1 MTEWI
6 KKAIWSELSTIL
18 FLIYSDEI
26 GVHMIPE
33 TQMFPKTKFQYLV
46 MLTLTFKGT
55 DQKAIPCV
63 LYRFS

>member
-1 MTEWI
+1 MTERI

-33 TQMFPKTKFQYLV
+33 TQMIPKTKFQY
-46 MLTLTFKGT
+46 
-55 DQKAIPCV
+55 
-63 LYRFS
+63 